1 MPARGRGKTLSTPMK
16 RQPPGTLAAVASF
29 ALAVAASAF
38 WLFVPTG
45 ASVTQGATVT
55 APPRGG
61 AVSTQETT
69 TEDGVVVRETITHPS
84 GRRETRRYTRPPPKV
99 ERQTLLETE
108 NSPDA
113 QIVGVLAFPLLLAG
127 IPLALNRTRFRA
139 TARAIS
145 AALLL
150 AGSLV
155 AGFSIGLYYLPSALA
170 MIVAAARAG

>member
-1 MPARGRGKTLSTPMK
+1 MK

-29 ALAVAASAF
+29 ALAVAASVF
-38 WLFVPTG
+38 WLFVPMG
-45 ASVTQGATVT
+45 ASATQGATVT

-69 TEDGVVVRETITHPS
+69 TEDGDVVVREMITHPS
-84 GRRETRRYTRPPPKV
+84 GLRETRRYTRPAPKV
-99 ERQTLLETE
+99 KRQTLLETE

-113 QIVGVLAFPLLLAG
+113 QIVGALAFPVLLAG
-127 IPLALNRTRFRA
+127 LPLILNWTRLRA

-145 AALLL
+145 GGLLL
-150 AGSLV
+150 VGSLV

-170 MIVAAARAG
+170 MIIAAARGA